1 MTKIEIDEF
10 LKLSEKH
17 PVIDVR
23 SPVEFEK
30 GHIPNAINIPLF
42 TNSEREQIGKKYK
55 ESGNEKATL
64 LGLEMVGPKLTVYI
78 NKLKKVTK
86 QKKVLL
92 HCWRGGKRSE
102 SMAWLFS
109 QVGYEILV
117 LDGGYKRFRNFVLS
131 SFCRKAKIIVL
142 GGMTGSRKSEI
153 LRKIEEKGH
162 QILDL
167 ELLANHKGSAF
178 GSIGKEEQP
187 TVEYFEN
194 LLFEKWQKFDFSK
207 PIWFEDESATIGKAR
222 IPNELYKQM
231 RNSPVLKISV
241 PIEKR
246 IDKLIE
252 EYADFDKKIILSS
265 ILKIEKRLG
274 GLNTKRA
281 IEALEKNDFYTLVN
295 LVLNYYDKAY
305 NFGLS
310 QRNTD
315 TMFSLKLIDEKIE
328 KNVEIVLDFA
338 KEKMYL

>member
-1 MTKIEIDEF
+1 
-10 LKLSEKH
+10 
-17 PVIDVR
+17 
-23 SPVEFEK
+23 
-30 GHIPNAINIPLF
+30 
-42 TNSEREQIGKKYK
+42 
-55 ESGNEKATL
+55 
-64 LGLEMVGPKLTVYI
+64 
-78 NKLKKVTK
+78 
-86 QKKVLL
+86 
-92 HCWRGGKRSE
+92 
-102 SMAWLFS
+102 
-109 QVGYEILV
+109 
-117 LDGGYKRFRNFVLS
+117 
-131 SFCRKAKIIVL
+131 
-142 GGMTGSRKSEI
+142 
-153 LRKIEEKGH
+153 
-162 QILDL
+162 
-167 ELLANHKGSAF
+167 
-178 GSIGKEEQP
+178 
-187 TVEYFEN
+187 
-194 LLFEKWQKFDFSK
+194 
-207 PIWFEDESATIGKAR
+207 
-222 IPNELYKQM
+222 M
-231 RNSPVLKISV
+231 RNSPVLKISL